1 MYGEL
6 VIFFHKTVNKD
17 WNLYNLFN
25 LSEQSLENSVK
36 NFRKFI
42 FSNFHLE
49 NSRTWIFTLWNH
61 NLQTQT
67 SLLQSILVYTYIKN
81 STFLSH
87 FHISHTN
94 QFKSLANIPIIPA
107 DVEGNQ
113 RDNYRVLISWQIL
126 RFCVG
131 FCQLFCWK
139 YSIALLYNQ
148 KAIPLP
154 NPWEAGKKK
163 KKGVHLIY
171 YFLYLSSIFVLG
183 IQCSKFY
190 LWVHINRTAVV
201 S

>member
-25 LSEQSLENSVK
+25 LSKQSLENFAE

-49 NSRTWIFTLWNH
+49 NSRTWIFILWNH
-61 NLQTQT
+61 IFQTQT

-87 FHISHTN
+87 FHLSHTN

-131 FCQLFCWK
+131 FCQLFAE
-139 YSIALLYNQ
+139 S
-148 KAIPLP
+148 IPLLFYITKRP
-154 NPWEAGKKK
+154 
-163 KKGVHLIY
+163 
-171 YFLYLSSIFVLG
+171 FLF
-183 IQCSKFY
+183 QTHEK
-190 LWVHINRTAVV
+190 
-201 S
+201 